1 MGRIVGGVIAG
12 YVTMFV
18 GVFILFS
25 LAWMVLGADGAFHA
39 GSWDVSA
46 AWIGLSIV
54 IGFLAA
60 VAGGYLCA
68 LIARNPRGPQ
78 SLVVVVVVLG
88 LLMALPVLFGAGTDA
103 PAVRPAAVGMFEA
116 MQYAQQPGWTAVLN
130 PLLGAL
136 GVVIGAR
143 TKTGN

>member
-12 YVTMFV
+12 YLTMFL
-18 GVFILFS
+18 GVFVLFS
-25 LAWMVLGADGAFHA
+25 LAWMALGAEGAFQT

-60 VAGGYLCA
+60 VAGGYVCGV
-68 LIARNPRGPQ
+68 IAKNPRGAQ
-78 SLVVVVVVLG
+78 ALVV
-88 LLMALPVLFGAGTDA
+88 LPVLFGGGIEVPGA
-103 PAVRPAAVGMFEA
+103 RPDSVSMFEA
-116 MQYAQQPGWTAVLN
+116 MQQAQQPGWIALLN

-143 TKTGN
+143 VTSGS

>member
-12 YVTMFV
+12 YLTMFV
-18 GVFILFS
+18 GVFVLFS
-25 LAWMVLGADGAFHA
+25 LAWMALGAEGAFQT

-60 VAGGYLCA
+60 VAGGYVCGV
-68 LIARNPRGPQ
+68 IAKNPRGAQ
-78 SLVVVVVVLG
+78 ALVVVVLVLG
-88 LLMALPVLFGAGTDA
+88 LLMALPVLFGGGIEVPGA
-103 PAVRPAAVGMFEA
+103 RPDSVGMFEA
-116 MQYAQQPGWTAVLN
+116 MQQAQQPGWIALLN

-143 TKTGN
+143 VTSGS

>member
-1 MGRIVGGVIAG
+1 MGRIIGGVIAG
-12 YVTMFV
+12 YATMFV
-18 GVFILFS
+18 GVFVLFS
-25 LAWMVLGADGAFHA
+25 LAWMAMGAEGAFQT

-68 LIARNPRGPQ
+68 LIARSPRGPQ
-78 SLVVVVVVLG
+78 ALVVVVVVLG
-88 LLMALPVLFGAGTDA
+88 LLMALQVLFGAGTDA
-103 PAVRPAAVGMFEA
+103 SAARPEAVGMFEA
-116 MQYAQQPGWTAVLN
+116 MQYAQQPGWIAVLN

-143 TKTGN
+143 VKSGS